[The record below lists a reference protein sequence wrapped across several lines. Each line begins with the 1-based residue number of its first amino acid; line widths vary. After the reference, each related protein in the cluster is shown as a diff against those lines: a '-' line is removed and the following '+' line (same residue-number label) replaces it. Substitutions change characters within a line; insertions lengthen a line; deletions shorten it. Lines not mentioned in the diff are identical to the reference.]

1 MAWDLS
7 SLLKESEDSEEDI
20 ANSHCIPDFQ
30 SSYQVYQ
37 AVSHYFHDKVEYFFE
52 ILDPSS
58 SVRHDDLL
66 DPMCFRTKNLL
77 SYPE

>member
-7 SLLKESEDSEEDI
+7 SLLKESENSEENI
-20 ANSHCIPDFQ
+20 NPHCIPDFQ

-37 AVSHYFHDKVEYFFE
+37 AVSHGFHDKTEYFSE

-58 SVRHDDLL
+58 CVRHDDLF
-66 DPMCFRTKNLL
+66 DPIYFRTKNFL
-77 SYPE
+77 SYPK